1 MENAALY
8 IKSKAKHLIIQNN
21 FAQCHQYLA
30 NYSLVKVLLIYI
42 YAIYTYINNLQHSF
56 TRFAY
61 YRSKKNQHNRF
72 ATL

>member
-42 YAIYTYINNLQHSF
+42 YMLYIHI
-56 TRFAY
+56 
-61 YRSKKNQHNRF
+61 
-72 ATL
+72 